1 MDGSN
6 NSPEI
11 SRRQFLRKG
20 VKLAKV
26 SAAVAVVGGPVGLVG
41 KVVKD
46 AVDQRSAPTEEK
58 FAKYGL
64 EDFLPFHLS
73 AKELMKTYRRLPTFA
88 EYKFGSADP
97 QNILER
103 LDNGGSL
110 DEVSL
115 RNIREGWGTSID
127 QAQELA
133 QKKVEGVRIEIE

>member
-73 AKELMKTYRRLPTFA
+73 AKELIK
-88 EYKFGSADP
+88 
-97 QNILER
+97 
-103 LDNGGSL
+103 
-110 DEVSL
+110 L
-115 RNIREGWGTSID
+115 RNN
-127 QAQELA
+127 L
-133 QKKVEGVRIEIE
+133 